1 MVAVHPLVHARR
13 RAARV
18 ARILANPFHQ
28 RPLGRVS
35 ELRNDLPDGHA
46 LSFVEVGHALPDV
59 VAQDEFDH
67 EVVGFAVF
75 GVGRPISAIIGFV
88 LRCCSSSSGVLA
100 LRDYVVCD
108 DLTFTMRDASNV
120 ILLSMQ
126 A

>member
-1 MVAVHPLVHARR
+1 MVAVPPLVHARR

-28 RPLGRVS
+28 RPLGRVP

-75 GVGRPISAIIGFV
+75 GVRQADLGHYRVCSPVLFQLVRSAGF
-88 LRCCSSSSGVLA
+88 A
-100 LRDYVVCD
+100 
-108 DLTFTMRDASNV
+108 
-120 ILLSMQ
+120 
-126 A
+126 